1 MPRFARAPAPEPDD
15 FAPAMTPYELRP
27 RDEDP
32 NRSPIIVRER
42 IDFFSFRLG
51 DDNLP
56 VPTEH
61 RGYECEFPES
71 GPGRIASLW
80 CFGPPDA
87 PEYIGCV
94 LSESQDGKMVGM
106 AVDALIADVFAKSG
120 GRTTHYRLIR
130 AEERAIVL
138 AAFATIPLDR
148 RGSAWSAGEETRE
161 RLTPD
166 GLLRLHIAEQS
177 DDADV
182 HRIMHQIIGDQRV
195 VVPIS
200 EWSDLDPFRHQLTPE
215 EEAARDLPFTLGDDP
230 LGVPAA
236 PTGPT
241 TP

>member
-1 MPRFARAPAPEPDD
+1 
-15 FAPAMTPYELRP
+15 
-27 RDEDP
+27 
-32 NRSPIIVRER
+32 
-42 IDFFSFRLG
+42 
-51 DDNLP
+51 
-56 VPTEH
+56 
-61 RGYECEFPES
+61 
-71 GPGRIASLW
+71 
-80 CFGPPDA
+80 
-87 PEYIGCV
+87 